1 MNMSRKTL
9 AWANKEMETFLCILG
24 EEVHTGLRRPEPYR
38 TLQWKTRQ
46 YYTTRWPATRLQQRV
61 PRRRAH
67 QPKLLHSPEDSLYY
81 NQLNRVL
88 EHQGSKRK
96 PRKLGQIKVL
106 DGEDEYYKLL
116 ASVDSIQ
123 GEELYGPGTPH
134 TLF

>member
-1 MNMSRKTL
+1 MTEAQTL
-9 AWANKEMETFLCILG
+9 AFVKVLEPAKQLQMKTETKKM
-24 EEVHTGLRRPEPYR
+24 R
-38 TLQWKTRQ
+38 
-46 YYTTRWPATRLQQRV
+46 PATRLQQRV

-123 GEELYGPGTPH
+123 GEGLYGPGNPH